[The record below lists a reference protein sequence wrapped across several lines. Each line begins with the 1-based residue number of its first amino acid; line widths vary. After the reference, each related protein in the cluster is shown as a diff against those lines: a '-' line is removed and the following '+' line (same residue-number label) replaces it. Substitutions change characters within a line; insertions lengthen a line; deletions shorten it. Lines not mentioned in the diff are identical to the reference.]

1 MNAPTQIPT
10 PTQPSALEQS
20 IRAICAAHNLHSF
33 SVGLLIPNDDYDN
46 GWGVDLQRWDGRRP
60 VGSWGAMGPS
70 IADAL
75 AAAIKRVE
83 PVAVLADEALPEL
96 VS

>member
-1 MNAPTQIPT
+1 MTTQAPPT
-10 PTQPSALEQS
+10 ALEQS
-20 IRAICAAHNLHSF
+20 IRDICASHNLHSF
-33 SVGLLIPNDDYDN
+33 TVGLLIPNDEYDN
-46 GWGVDLQRWDGRRP
+46 GWGVDLQRWDGRKP

-83 PVAVLADEALPEL
+83 PVATLADEALPEL
-96 VS
+96 AA